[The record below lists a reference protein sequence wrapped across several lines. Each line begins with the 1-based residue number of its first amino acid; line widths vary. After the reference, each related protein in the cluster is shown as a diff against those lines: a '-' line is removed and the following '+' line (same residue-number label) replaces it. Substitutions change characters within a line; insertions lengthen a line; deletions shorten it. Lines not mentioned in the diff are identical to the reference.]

1 MENSILTST
10 KKVLGLSAD
19 YTAFDEDILQFI
31 NGALSTAEQA
41 GVGLTTIFSIEDDVV
56 SWEDLGLDPKNRSML
71 KNYVYL
77 KARML
82 FDPPPTSFALDAMK
96 EQIRE
101 LEWRMNVREENLHPY
116 IPEEV

>member
-10 KKVLGLSAD
+10 KKVLGLAED
-19 YTAFDEDILQFI
+19 YTVFDEDIIQFI

-41 GVGLTTIFSIEDDVV
+41 GAGLTTIFSIEDNSVEWD
-56 SWEDLGLDPKNRSML
+56 SLGLDPKNLAML

-82 FDPPPTSFALDAMK
+82 FDPPGTSFALDAMK
-96 EQIRE
+96 QQISE
-101 LEWRMNVREENLHPY
+101 LEWRMNVREDGLHPY